1 MGRNMDREV
10 VVIVV
15 QVVIVIVKA
24 GESGLKYLFRGL
36 FMILQNF
43 RPAPKPPIEI
53 RAPDELLLGPSNC
66 NMKTQW
72 RHSAATLVSS
82 SVKYEVF
89 VSFNESFSYLKIF
102 FQNSI

>member
-1 MGRNMDREV
+1 
-10 VVIVV
+10 
-15 QVVIVIVKA
+15 
-24 GESGLKYLFRGL
+24 
-36 FMILQNF
+36 MILHDF

-89 VSFNESFSYLKIF
+89 VSFNESFSYQKIF
-102 FQNSI
+102 FQNSIYNVLETVPWINCRKRTSWHGIHP